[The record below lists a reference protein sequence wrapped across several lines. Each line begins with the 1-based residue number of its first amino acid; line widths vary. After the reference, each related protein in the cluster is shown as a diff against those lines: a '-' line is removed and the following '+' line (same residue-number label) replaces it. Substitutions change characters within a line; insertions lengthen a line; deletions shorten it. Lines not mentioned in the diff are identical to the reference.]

1 MDNSLLHI
9 FHFFLPCIFSCSLS
23 IFLLFFLPFSLSFV
37 FLFFL
42 GMRNCAI
49 EFISVMQVIFPQRI
63 DNAIF
68 NHQSAGKS
76 INLNLFDICY
86 LLFAICYLLFAICYL
101 LFSIFYFLFSIFYL
115 LFAICYLRQ
124 NICKYFLGNRAGYGL
139 QKRKSLA
146 DSLLKQPKQK
156 IVRLI
161 EMGCQPKL
169 AAPPVNPGVKFYPG
183 LQTQRE
189 QGYMFA

>member
-76 INLNLFDICY
+76 INLNLF
-86 LLFAICYLLFAICYL
+86 
-101 LFSIFYFLFSIFYL
+101 
-115 LFAICYLRQ
+115 AICYLRQ
-124 NICKYFLGNRAGYGL
+124 NICKYFLGNRAGHVL

-189 QGYMFA
+189 QGYIFCIKCLLIYFFHCVFFL